1 MTEQS
6 LHRPESEYARQRR
19 TVDPNPRWRTEDIVD
34 LEIMMPHRSTPDQDD
49 PNTLDK
55 IKSILAMD
63 LNDPLRK
70 IPSSKSRAKH
80 RENQLLSVHDG
91 SSKSRSRR
99 RKDKRSQKSRPT
111 TAL

>member
-1 MTEQS
+1 
-6 LHRPESEYARQRR
+6 
-19 TVDPNPRWRTEDIVD
+19 
-34 LEIMMPHRSTPDQDD
+34 MPHRSTPDQDD

-70 IPSSKSRAKH
+70 IPSSNTKSRTKH